1 MTTARDTLR
10 ALWDA
15 VRKDNKKLAFA
26 DVVAAQ
32 VDAAKNS
39 DSKSKSKSGR

>member
-15 VRKDNKKLAFA
+15 VRKDNKLSFA

-32 VDAAKNS
+32 AEAAKNTS
-39 DSKSKSKSGR
+39 PKANSKSGR